1 MRELK
6 ALKGGFMEYMRIW
19 QEVDIDDIANHLVMV
34 EDLFA
39 HCPGCKQI
47 GIDLKDL
54 KECPNCGR
62 AFKYVTS
69 KEAKGGKVDIVVRT
83 RKKLPDLVFV
93 DYDDYERITG
103 KKKAEKL
110 FNI

>member
-1 MRELK
+1 
-6 ALKGGFMEYMRIW
+6 MEYMRIW
-19 QEVDIDDIANHLVMV
+19 EEIDIEDIQNHIIMV
-34 EDLFA
+34 EDKYG

-47 GIDLKDL
+47 GIELKDL
-54 KECPNCGR
+54 KKCPGCGR
-62 AFKYVTS
+62 DFKYATS
-69 KEAKGGKVDIVVRT
+69 KDAKGGKVDIVSRT

-103 KKKAEKL
+103 KKKAESL